1 MHARKLPVALFLG
14 YNLLGLS
21 FQSFLLPSNAVQQ
34 PASAVIS
41 FSIYYTNE
49 NDFIFYY
56 VTDLNKNKR

>member
-1 MHARKLPVALFLG
+1 MEITNSVLFLG

-21 FQSFLLPSNAVQQ
+21 FQSFPLHSNAVQQ

-49 NDFIFYY
+49 NYFIFNY
-56 VTDLNKNKR
+56 VTELNKNKR